1 MAGLQDPF
9 LAHLTV
15 IQVTALI
22 CAFAAW
28 ARNSGTWGGSSC
40 IQALSAIRHTFR
52 SNFHDFSAFNSPT
65 VTTLRKS
72 LLLTD
77 RFDEARSNRQNRL
90 PFSLDMVADAA
101 RRSASSHDL
110 PTIMT
115 GTAINI
121 ASLML
126 LRVSEY
132 ALSSATTDTF
142 LASDHRILASNVLYY
157 TYESALPLSSQQLN
171 AQRKTRRDDH
181 KLKSVSLTLASS
193 KADTSGE
200 GVTFVFNA
208 EDFDMEDPATV
219 INMLQR
225 WTYLANHAA
234 NDPLFS
240 FREEHASSTTTIT
253 HLTATSVSDELRR
266 VAILHHIPAHQ
277 LARVTPHSI
286 RIGMATHLHNLGV
299 TTTVILQ
306 MGRWSSKSTAAP
318 KYQRLSAGACAIVA
332 RSTSGNAIRTAHN
345 STNTLQSLVRPEQH
359 SRVFEATSSKRQRF
373 LQSTS
378 TTAIHCSQPSTNP
391 VATRYTLTHANSLPC
406 SYTRVSNN
414 PVAASSADFH
424 DPSQPAGRISLKSLS
439 LASNNNLVSAT
450 ATPDFHDLQ
459 QRPSSNYLPLA
470 LTSTA
475 STNRTPSCNLQ
486 LTTVFTD
493 KHPKQLQQ
501 HTTTH
506 SSNSA
511 SDYVIASAV
520 PCPTHGHSTINLP
533 TKPLP
538 LKKRLTS
545 PLPGGLRL
553 RSIP

>member
-1 MAGLQDPF
+1 M
-9 LAHLTV
+9 
-15 IQVTALI
+15 VT
-22 CAFAAW
+22 
-28 ARNSGTWGGSSC
+28 
-40 IQALSAIRHTFR
+40 
-52 SNFHDFSAFNSPT
+52 
-65 VTTLRKS
+65 
-72 LLLTD
+72 
-77 RFDEARSNRQNRL
+77 
-90 PFSLDMVADAA
+90 DAA
-101 RRSASSHDL
+101 RKSASSHDL
-110 PTIMT
+110 PTVMT

-157 TYESALPLSSQQLN
+157 TDESALPLSSQQLS

-181 KLKSVSLTLASS
+181 KIKSVSLTLASS

-208 EDFDMEDPATV
+208 DDFDMDDPATV

-225 WTYLANHAA
+225 WSYLANHAA

-240 FREEHASSTTTIT
+240 FREEHTPSSSTTTTTTIT
-253 HLTATSVSDELRR
+253 QLTATAVSTELRR

-277 LARVTPHSI
+277 LARITPHSI

-299 TTTVILQ
+299 TSTVILQ

-332 RSTSGNAIRTAHN
+332 RSTSENATRTAHN

-359 SRVFEATSSKRQRF
+359 SRIFEATSAKRLRF
-373 LQSTS
+373 LHSTS
-378 TTAIHCSQPSTNP
+378 PTAIHGSRPSTNP
-391 VATRYTLTHANSLPC
+391 VATRDTHTHANNSLPC

-414 PVAASSADFH
+414 HVAATSADSH
-424 DPSQPAGRISLKSLS
+424 DLSQLPRKISLIAQS

-450 ATPDFHDLQ
+450 ATRSIHDLPQ
-459 QRPSSNYLPLA
+459 RTSSNYLPIALTNPVSATATRSIHDLPHRPSSNYLPIA
-470 LTSTA
+470 LTP
-475 STNRTPSCNLQ
+475 TPSCNLQ
-486 LTTVFTD
+486 LSTVFTD
-493 KHPKQLQQ
+493 KYSKQLLQ
-501 HTTTH
+501 HTTTQ
-506 SSNSA
+506 SSISA
-511 SDYVIASAV
+511 PDYVTASAV
-520 PCPTHGHSTINLP
+520 PSPTHGHSTINLP

-538 LKKRLTS
+538 RKKRLTS
-545 PLPGGLRL
+545 PLPGALRL